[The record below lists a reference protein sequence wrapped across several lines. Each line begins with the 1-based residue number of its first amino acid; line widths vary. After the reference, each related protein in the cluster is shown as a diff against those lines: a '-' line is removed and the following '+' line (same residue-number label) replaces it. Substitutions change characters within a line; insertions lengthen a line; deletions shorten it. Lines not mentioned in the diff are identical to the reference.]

1 MESYNVS
8 FNQKMINPEHGSQTR
23 IGNRS
28 SGSWKLPENLEL
40 PCIFSEFNLLDST
53 TSSNVSN
60 TLEFLCNSGHID
72 DWRFYRNKSK
82 FRLCEACSDFK
93 IFQQLGCRIYTVDS
107 ASLWKK
113 KCIQQV
119 KIGKL
124 EQFAEDYWEQP
135 SSANES
141 AIENATKCL
150 IESAIESGRKYS
162 PKVSTQDRRYRWPYL
177 IVIPFHNT
185 FTMKRSAWRI
195 RLNRIV
201 AAVLREQGK
210 TLWLKW
216 KQEHAE
222 GENFWM
228 FSAFDFQYQTSIST
242 IYRAQC
248 PVVLA
253 NVLCSRN
260 AAVYRESS
268 ESQAGQWDIVSRCS

>member
-1 MESYNVS
+1 MYPTGE
-8 FNQKMINPEHGSQTR
+8 
-23 IGNRS
+23 NRQV
-28 SGSWKLPENLEL
+28 GA
-40 PCIFSEFNLLDST
+40 I
-53 TSSNVSN
+53 
-60 TLEFLCNSGHID
+60 
-72 DWRFYRNKSK
+72 
-82 FRLCEACSDFK
+82 
-93 IFQQLGCRIYTVDS
+93 CRGEY
-107 ASLWKK
+107 
-113 KCIQQV
+113 
-119 KIGKL
+119 
-124 EQFAEDYWEQP
+124 YWEQP

-222 GENFWM
+222 GETFECSALSI
-228 FSAFDFQYQTSIST
+228 FSIRRVSARYIAPNVQWCLRMCYARETL
-242 IYRAQC
+242 QC
-248 PVVLA
+248 IGNPVNRKLA
-253 NVLCSRN
+253 
-260 AAVYRESS
+260 S
-268 ESQAGQWDIVSRCS
+268 EI